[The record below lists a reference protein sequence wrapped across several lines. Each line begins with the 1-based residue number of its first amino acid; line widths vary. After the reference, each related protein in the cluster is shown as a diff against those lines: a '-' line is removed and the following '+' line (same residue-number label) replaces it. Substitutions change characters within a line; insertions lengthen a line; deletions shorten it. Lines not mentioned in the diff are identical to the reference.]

1 MKMTKLEEVSEERVD
16 AFIEAHYEQPSI
28 YNGGLE
34 WVKDEHGRIT
44 GTRETEKAKQYK
56 KENQ

>member
-1 MKMTKLEEVSEERVD
+1 MKEVEETSEEKAD
-16 AFIEAHYEQPSI
+16 AFVEAHYEQPSI

-44 GTRETEKAKQYK
+44 GTRETEKAKFYK
-56 KENQ
+56 KENN